1 MTAFD
6 QVSNPQAAIAS
17 FAQDCRRAYQPQPVV
32 TVLPP
37 AVYDAVE
44 QAVADGTATAWMAAD
59 FRAGRYARAER
70 FVIDEEC

>member
-1 MTAFD
+1 MTAPD
-6 QVSNPQAAIAS
+6 QVSALQEAIAS
-17 FAQDCRRAYQPQPVV
+17 FAQDCRRAYRPQPMV

-44 QAVADGTATAWMAAD
+44 QAVADGTATEWMTTA
-59 FRAGRYARAER
+59 FGAGRYARAER